1 MGGRVDGG
9 ADKRW
14 EKPGSHSGA
23 RTVVGM
29 RGETDRSD
37 RVSERSRVPRKRTT
51 AVLGFVLIVVF
62 CGCLVYLNA
71 CIDKVPLRPTG
82 GSQFAKAC
90 VDDVLESNIEQ
101 SEEGEMQGNQ
111 RVLLTI
117 TSGEYAG
124 SQVEATSPYSNN
136 SGALCEDGQRVIVLV
151 NEGNVGSLTATVYNY
166 DRGFELWIL
175 VAVFLALLCLVGGRA
190 GVLSAAGLLFTFA
203 CLFFFFLPLIYV
215 GVSPFLTAAATV
227 VLVTI
232 VGIYLIGGWSVK
244 TVSAVFGTIVG
255 VLVAGA
261 VAWAFGSLAH
271 ISGLNVD
278 DVETLAY
285 IGQNSKIDVA
295 GLLFAGI
302 LISSLGAVMDVS
314 MSVASTV
321 AELHARNP
329 SLGFRQLFDSGM
341 TVGRDMMGTMTHT
354 LILAFAGGAINTIVI
369 IYAYSMPYLEFM
381 NGYAIGIEIM
391 RGLSGSIGIILAV
404 PFVSAFSAYWSTRSD
419 ARLGACGAQA

>member
-1 MGGRVDGG
+1 M
-9 ADKRW
+9 
-14 EKPGSHSGA
+14 
-23 RTVVGM
+23 
-29 RGETDRSD
+29 
-37 RVSERSRVPRKRTT
+37 
-51 AVLGFVLIVVF
+51 
-62 CGCLVYLNA
+62 
-71 CIDKVPLRPTG
+71 
-82 GSQFAKAC
+82 
-90 VDDVLESNIEQ
+90 
-101 SEEGEMQGNQ
+101 
-111 RVLLTI
+111 
-117 TSGEYAG
+117 
-124 SQVEATSPYSNN
+124 
-136 SGALCEDGQRVIVLV
+136 
-151 NEGNVGSLTATVYNY
+151 
-166 DRGFELWIL
+166 
-175 VAVFLALLCLVGGRA
+175 
-190 GVLSAAGLLFTFA
+190 
-203 CLFFFFLPLIYV
+203 IYV

-261 VAWAFGSLAH
+261 VAWALGSLAH

-341 TVGRDMMGTMTHT
+341 TVGRDMMGTMTPRSSWRSRAAP
-354 LILAFAGGAINTIVI
+354 L
-369 IYAYSMPYLEFM
+369 
-381 NGYAIGIEIM
+381 
-391 RGLSGSIGIILAV
+391 
-404 PFVSAFSAYWSTRSD
+404 TRS
-419 ARLGACGAQA
+419 